1 MENNVFGC
9 WYEPG
14 DAGTWL
20 TWFINQHQGFP
31 KFYKSIRYEQE
42 RKEFGNIPTDYSCMR
57 ADWDVNKPFPKVDFN
72 QCYKILPWHNP
83 FQTEEW
89 ELDNETPAELC
100 VRLISESN
108 TKAII
113 VPQVEDNY
121 ELFAKRLAF
130 IRSRFTVES
139 AIEIYKNRQD
149 RMYES
154 TKLQMQEFVT
164 VHTIAIDK
172 LILHN
177 DKTEYHKLIEIL
189 NVPALE
195 DWTTHTTKY
204 YNKIF
209 SPWKNISAEQLDS
222 RVETINAVKENPY

>member
-1 MENNVFGC
+1 MENNIFGC

-42 RKEFGNIPTDYSCMR
+42 GKEFGDIPTDYSCMR
-57 ADWDVNKPFPKVDFN
+57 ADWDVTTPFPKVDFN

-121 ELFAKRLAF
+121 
-130 IRSRFTVES
+130 
-139 AIEIYKNRQD
+139 
-149 RMYES
+149 
-154 TKLQMQEFVT
+154 
-164 VHTIAIDK
+164 
-172 LILHN
+172 
-177 DKTEYHKLIEIL
+177 
-189 NVPALE
+189 
-195 DWTTHTTKY
+195 
-204 YNKIF
+204 
-209 SPWKNISAEQLDS
+209 
-222 RVETINAVKENPY
+222 

>member
-1 MENNVFGC
+1 
-9 WYEPG
+9 
-14 DAGTWL
+14 
-20 TWFINQHQGFP
+20 
-31 KFYKSIRYEQE
+31 
-42 RKEFGNIPTDYSCMR
+42 
-57 ADWDVNKPFPKVDFN
+57 
-72 QCYKILPWHNP
+72 
-83 FQTEEW
+83 
-89 ELDNETPAELC
+89 
-100 VRLISESN
+100 
-108 TKAII
+108 
-113 VPQVEDNY
+113 
-121 ELFAKRLAF
+121 
-130 IRSRFTVES
+130 
-139 AIEIYKNRQD
+139 
-149 RMYES
+149 MYES

>member
-1 MENNVFGC
+1 MENNIFGC

-42 RKEFGNIPTDYSCMR
+42 GKEFGDIPTDYSCMR
-57 ADWDVNKPFPKVDFN
+57 ADWDVTTPFHKVDFN

-139 AIEIYKNRQD
+139 AIEIYKNPEII
-149 RMYES
+149 YEA
-154 TKLQMQEFVT
+154 KQE
-164 VHTIAIDK
+164 
-172 LILHN
+172 L
-177 DKTEYHKLIEIL
+177 KTRVGEDFKYKALLGERKPPL
-189 NVPALE
+189 N
-195 DWTTHTTKY
+195 Y
-204 YNKIF
+204 
-209 SPWKNISAEQLDS
+209 
-222 RVETINAVKENPY
+222 RVN